1 MTYTKCS
8 GSGDCN
14 GFFLPLNDLMGVLNG
29 KWKMRLILCL
39 SSEPKRFNEMKKCH
53 GISPRILSKELKD
66 LEINGVVLRTELND
80 NLKSVEYSLTDAGKE
95 LVSII
100 LQLQKWGTTHRQN
113 VLEENDRLK

>member
-1 MTYTKCS
+1 MACTKCS
-8 GSGDCN
+8 GYGDCN
-14 GFFLPLNDLMGVLNG
+14 GFFLPLNDLMCVLNG

-39 SSEPKRFNEMKKCH
+39 SSEPKRFNEIKKCH
-53 GISPRILSKELKD
+53 EISPRILSKELKE

-100 LQLQKWGTTHRQN
+100 LQLQLWGEEHRRKVMAN
-113 VLEENDRLK
+113 S